1 MKSQYRTEPR
11 EAINLPVQLDSGVSV
26 TTRDISASGMYFE
39 TDSLQHLG
47 DVVHLEI
54 NLDTPGGPMKLK
66 AQGQIVRIEFHDSR
80 TGVAVK
86 LLTSKLE
93 AIEP

>member
-1 MKSQYRTEPR
+1 MTSKYRSEPR
-11 EAINLPVQLDSGVSV
+11 EAVSLPVQLDNGVRV

-47 DVVHLEI
+47 DLVNLEI
-54 NLDTPGGPMKLK
+54 NLDTPGGPMKLI
-66 AQGQIVRIEFHDSR
+66 AQGQIVRIESHGNR

-86 LLTSKLE
+86 LVSSKLE
-93 AIEP
+93 AVGQ

>member
-11 EAINLPVQLDSGVSV
+11 EAVSLPVELDGVVSV
-26 TTRDISASGMYFE
+26 VTSNISASGLYFE
-39 TDSLQHLG
+39 TESLQHLG

-66 AQGQIVRIEFHDSR
+66 AQGQIVRIEFHGNR

-86 LLTSKLE
+86 LLDSKLE
-93 AIEP
+93 AID